1 MKKFK
6 VSLIELNYETKPD
19 LFSPKGLDMGTEL
32 LLSTLP
38 GFEYDTALDWGC
50 GWGAIAM
57 WLGKN
62 NQKAKVTA
70 IDSDI
75 AAVKAAQDNAKI
87 NELNNVHILAS
98 HGYDEVPESHKFNL
112 IASNPPTHRGRE
124 VVDNMIT
131 QSKDYLSENGILL
144 LVVEARIKPW
154 VSRQMK
160 EVFGN
165 CKIVKRGPKNVVVMA
180 TK

>member
-6 VSLIELNYETKPD
+6 VSLVEIYYETKPD
-19 LFSPKGLDMGTEL
+19 LFSPKGLDKGSEL
-32 LLSTLP
+32 LLSTLAK
-38 GFEYDTALDWGC
+38 FEYNTALDWGC

-57 WLGKN
+57 WLSKHN
-62 NQKAKVTA
+62 PKSKVSA
-70 IDSDI
+70 VDSDI
-75 AAVKAAQDNAKI
+75 AAVKAAQDNAK
-87 NELNNVHILAS
+87 LNNLYNVQIIPS
-98 HGYDEVPESHKFNL
+98 HGFEDIPDNHKFDL

-124 VVDNMIT
+124 VVDNMI
-131 QSKDYLSENGILL
+131 SDSFNYLNDEGVLL

-160 EVFGN
+160 EVFGHA
-165 CKIVKRGPKNVVVMA
+165 KILKRGPKNVVVMA

>member
-1 MKKFK
+1 
-6 VSLIELNYETKPD
+6 
-19 LFSPKGLDMGTEL
+19 
-32 LLSTLP
+32 
-38 GFEYDTALDWGC
+38 
-50 GWGAIAM
+50 
-57 WLGKN
+57 
-62 NQKAKVTA
+62 
-70 IDSDI
+70 
-75 AAVKAAQDNAKI
+75 
-87 NELNNVHILAS
+87 
-98 HGYDEVPESHKFNL
+98 
-112 IASNPPTHRGRE
+112 
-124 VVDNMIT
+124 MIT

>member
-6 VSLIELNYETKPD
+6 VSLVELNYETKPD
-19 LFSPKGLDMGTEL
+19 LFSPKCLDMGTEL
-32 LLSTLP
+32 LLSTLAK
-38 GFEYDTALDWGC
+38 FEYNTALDWGC
-50 GWGAIAM
+50 GWGPIAM
-57 WLGKN
+57 WL
-62 NQKAKVTA
+62 AKHNPKSKVSA
-70 IDSDI
+70 VDSDI
-75 AAVKAAQDNAKI
+75 AAVKAAQDNAKL
-87 NELNNVHILAS
+87 NDLNNVHVMAS
-98 HGYDEVPESHKFNL
+98 HGYDEVPESYKFDL

-124 VVDNMIT
+124 VVDNMIA
-131 QSKDYLSENGILL
+131 QSKDYLVDNGILL

-180 TK
+180 QK